1 VADPIDGGWR
11 KEHDEL
17 ARAAGFE
24 SWTAWI
30 AELENVK
37 YKGRKLCGGMAGA
50 DDDRPCEA
58 GAGKGT
64 EHRSFGR
71 CMHHGGCSPAL
82 RGGLPVRLLEAAAEE
97 ATDVELVTVQREI
110 GYTDEI
116 TVVLHAEMMDLAG
129 NAQLRGPSRAVL
141 VAVKADDASG
151 LQTALGALEQT
162 LGAVDRLLLIR
173 GELESNWDLKRRLV
187 ETELKIEV
195 NRHDM
200 MSRKRL
206 GAFIGRQT
214 RVLGEALDRHVD
226 EETRRIVLLEFV
238 SGMADMLTGPSG
250 GNGGREP

>member
-1 VADPIDGGWR
+1 MADDIVGGWR
-11 KEHDEL
+11 EDHHEL
-17 ARAAGFE
+17 ALATGHG
-24 SWTAWI
+24 SWPDWI
-30 AELENVK
+30 AVVEGEKKHKVC
-37 YKGRKLCGGMAGA
+37 GRKAKHTQAPCRRSAGERTDHPGFGG
-50 DDDRPCEA
+50 C
-58 GAGKGT
+58 
-64 EHRSFGR
+64 FN
-71 CMHHGGCSPAL
+71 HGGRTPAP

-97 ATDVELVTVQREI
+97 GADAELVSVQREI

-151 LQTALGALEQT
+151 LQAALGDLKRT

-214 RVLGEALDRHVD
+214 RVLGDALDRHVD

-250 GNGGREP
+250 GNGGREL